1 MTNPPSGT
9 RASDLL
15 LRGWF
20 SLVGHW
26 RLVPR
31 HEVDTRLHGQLK
43 ERERER
49 GEEVRMTKVRPSS
62 SHFPSLP
69 PPPRPPVASSFLGLS
84 FLNGDF
90 SLRV

>member
-1 MTNPPSGT
+1 MTNPLSGT

-43 ERERER
+43 ERERTRRRSADDKSAAE
-49 GEEVRMTKVRPSS
+49 SIAL
-62 SHFPSLP
+62 SLP
-69 PPPRPPVASSFLGLS
+69 ASPAPPPGGELVFGIVVSEW
-84 FLNGDF
+84 
-90 SLRV
+90 

>member
-26 RLVPR
+26 RLVLR

-43 ERERER
+43 EREREKTR
-49 GEEVRMTKVRPSS
+49 RRSADDKSAAESIALS
-62 SHFPSLP
+62 FPASPAP
-69 PPPRPPVASSFLGLS
+69 PPGGELVFGIVVSEW
-84 FLNGDF
+84 
-90 SLRV
+90 

>member
-1 MTNPPSGT
+1 MTNLPSGT

-43 ERERER
+43 EREREKTR
-49 GEEVRMTKVRPSS
+49 RRSADDKSAAE
-62 SHFPSLP
+62 FIALSLP
-69 PPPRPPVASSFLGLS
+69 ASPAPPPGGELVFGIVVSEW
-84 FLNGDF
+84 
-90 SLRV
+90 